1 MCQVCTSDISNAL
14 CIDLPTQFSVL
25 VYFTMKEKANWR
37 VCLLQENEFWQLL
50 KKQFEEH
57 MQKQKKATGTNYGRV
72 LSEQVKL
79 RDYIAIA

>member
-1 MCQVCTSDISNAL
+1 
-14 CIDLPTQFSVL
+14 
-25 VYFTMKEKANWR
+25 
-37 VCLLQENEFWQLL
+37 
-50 KKQFEEH
+50 